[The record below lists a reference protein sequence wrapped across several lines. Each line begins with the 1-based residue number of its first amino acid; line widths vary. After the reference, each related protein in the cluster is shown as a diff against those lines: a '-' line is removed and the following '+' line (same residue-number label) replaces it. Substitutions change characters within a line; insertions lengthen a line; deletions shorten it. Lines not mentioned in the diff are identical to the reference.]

1 MESVRRSSVT
11 CGLTLPTNVG
21 DARPDDIVQITC
33 LGTLTV
39 AVLVRRLLIDRS
51 RAVAKTER
59 SIGAKPTPEQRRFFS
74 LLRLSFLF
82 FYNNN
87 IFFFYTTKKT

>member
-59 SIGAKPTPEQRRFFS
+59 SIGAKPTPEQRRFFFFFCV
-74 LLRLSFLF
+74 SFF
-82 FYNNN
+82 FFFNKNN
-87 IFFFYTTKKT
+87 IFLKKKKKT

>member
-51 RAVAKTER
+51 RAVAKTDL
-59 SIGAKPTPEQRRFFS
+59 GAKAIANSGP
-74 LLRLSFLF
+74 
-82 FYNNN
+82 FYL
-87 IFFFYTTKKT
+87 TATKKKNKS